1 MRAVVVHE
9 FGPVGNATVGEVPAP
24 LPQPNEILLETHAT
38 AVNFV
43 DLIVISGKYQFLPTL
58 PFVPGKGPAGIV
70 SAVGANVRT
79 LRAGDRVL
87 AMAEVGGYGEFGAG
101 PGGDWCK
108 RAHPPSVR
116 RAA

>member
-79 LRAGDRVL
+79 LRAGDRGL
-87 AMAEVGGYGEFGAG
+87 AMAEGGGYRGVGAG
-101 PGGDWCK
+101 SGGDCLQPPRPLAVG
-108 RAHPPSVR
+108 RAR
-116 RAA
+116 